1 MTDIQTINA
10 THRNEEESYDF
21 LSEECFQIHLNHYDH
36 LPWLQALKRA
46 AWKEFHS
53 LPLPMRTNEKWRF
66 SNLKKLTLEGF
77 QFPHTKIGYERVDIA
92 RLSSIIPDYA
102 GRMIF
107 EDNHLLRH
115 DYISDSLQSQ
125 GVIWQ
130 PLCDAFEN
138 HPELVQKYFAQ
149 QKTHLGSEKFYYLN
163 LAYAHAG
170 SFLYVPKDV
179 IIEEPLLAYHWAQVS
194 GVALIPQTIIVAEP
208 RSRVSLIDI
217 YASHLAASP
226 PPSLAIAMSS
236 IFAGKNAYVSR
247 TSIQNWNE
255 ATLSF
260 QLDSTITSESAHTK
274 SVAINLGSSMS
285 RFENQVVLDGPHA
298 QAELLS
304 LAVAN
309 DAQEFDQRTFQEHYA
324 AYTTSNLLYKNAL
337 LDTSHTIFSGMIKV
351 HPEADKTDAYQ
362 TNHNLLLSEDA
373 VASSLPGLEIEANDV
388 KCSHGATS
396 GKLDEN
402 ELFYMLSRGISKKAA
417 QQLLI
422 FGFLEE
428 ILEKIENPL
437 LRDDLRERIQQKLH
451 AHTAVSDKIK

>member
-1 MTDIQTINA
+1 MTDIQTINSIQS
-10 THRNEEESYDF
+10 NEDHSYDF
-21 LSEECFQIHLNHYDH
+21 LSEECFQIHLSHYDH

-46 AWKEFHS
+46 AWNEFHN
-53 LPLPMRTNEKWRF
+53 LPLPVRTNEKWRF
-66 SNLKKLTLEGF
+66 SNLKKLSLEGF
-77 QFPHTKIGYERVDIA
+77 QFPHTKLGYERVDIS

-107 EDNHLLRH
+107 EDNHLLCH
-115 DYISDSLQSQ
+115 DYISDSLRSK

-130 PLCDAFEN
+130 PLCDAFEDY
-138 HPELVQKYFAQ
+138 PELIQKYFAQ

-170 SFLYVPKDV
+170 SFLYIPKDV
-179 IIEEPLLAYHWAQVS
+179 IIEEPLLVYHWAQAS
-194 GVALIPQTIIVAEP
+194 GIALIPQTIIVAEP
-208 RSRVSLIDI
+208 NAQAVLIDV

-226 PPSLAIAMSS
+226 SASLAISMGS
-236 IFAGKNAYVSR
+236 IFAGKNSR
-247 TSIQNWNE
+247 IVRKTIQNWNE

-260 QLDSTITSESAHTK
+260 QLDSTITSESAQTK
-274 SVAINLGSSMS
+274 TIAINIGSSLS
-285 RFENQVVLDGPHA
+285 RFENQVILDGPYA
-298 QAELLS
+298 QAELYSLS
-304 LAVAN
+304 IAN
-309 DAQEFDQRTFQEHYA
+309 DTQEFDQRTFQEHCSPH
-324 AYTTSNLLYKNAL
+324 TTSNLLYKNSL

-351 HPEADKTDAYQ
+351 HPGADKTDAYQ
-362 TNHNLLLSEDA
+362 TNRNLLLSEEA
-373 VASSLPGLEIEANDV
+373 LASSLPGLEIEASDV

-428 ILEKIENPL
+428 ILQKIENPTL
-437 LRDDLRERIQQKLH
+437 SDYLREIIQLKLNNH
-451 AHTAVSDKIK
+451 HYHENIQ